1 MANIMDYLKWR
12 GDIPFSQVP
21 VNAVDS
27 LVFAA
32 LSYLK
37 LDGLAPEGMENP
49 VPLWVAAEALLA
61 LPDAPERAHTR
72 ADLPLLQAAA
82 QSPRF
87 RGVRLCAYHSR
98 TLYEEETQ
106 FAAMAFLMADGSAFL
121 AFRGTDATLVGWKE
135 DFNMSFQDTVP
146 AQLEAL
152 RYTEGF
158 AAVFDGPLYLT
169 GHSKGGNLA
178 VFAAAR
184 SAPFVQDRMR
194 GVYNHDGP
202 GFGEYL
208 MGDLGYQRMVPKI
221 RTFVPESSIIG
232 MLLEHEEPYTAVKST
247 QVSILQHDLYSWEV
261 LGGGFV
267 QAEDVSGHSKRM
279 NQSIKTWLS
288 GMEKNERI
296 AFVDALY
303 AVLSAGGAKKVGE
316 LSQPRN
322 IRLFLKAMQADESKR
337 KILTGELMEFLRILG
352 DTAHAYREKQL
363 KAAEPEE
370 GLQNEK
376 TVL

>member
-1 MANIMDYLKWR
+1 MANVMDYLEWR
-12 GDIPFSQVP
+12 GDILFSQVP

-37 LDGLAPEGMENP
+37 LDGLVPETLENP

-61 LPDAPERAHTR
+61 MPDASSRAHTR
-72 ADLPLLQAAA
+72 ADIPLLQAAA
-82 QSPRF
+82 QAPRF
-87 RGVRLCAYHSR
+87 RDVRLCAYHSR

-106 FAAMAFLMADGSAFL
+106 FAAMAFLTADGSAFL

-146 AQLEAL
+146 AQLEAV
-152 RYTEGF
+152 RYTERF
-158 AAVFDGPLYLT
+158 AAAFGGPLYLT

-184 SAPFVQDRMR
+184 SAPFIQNRMQ

-208 MGDLGYQRMVPKI
+208 MGDPGYQRMVPKI

-232 MLLEHEEPYTAVKST
+232 MLLEHEEPYTVVKSN

-279 NQSIKTWLS
+279 DRSIKTWLS
-288 GMEKNERI
+288 GMERSERV
-296 AFVDALY
+296 ALVDALY
-303 AVLSAGGAKKVGE
+303 AALSAGGAKKVGE

-322 IRLFLKAMQADESKR
+322 IRLFLKAVQTDESKR
-337 KILTGELMEFLRILG
+337 KILTGELAEFLRILG
-352 DTAHAYREKQL
+352 ETAYAYGAKQL
-363 KAAEPEE
+363 KAPEPEE